1 MENHIGELH
10 WRTGV
15 EIQFSFSIWRLK
27 PGEKGK
33 MAEKEQFGDTFETT
47 QWRKIK
53 RQKGEMV
60 EKEWKCRSRECVQE
74 SRMA

>member
-1 MENHIGELH
+1 M
-10 WRTGV
+10 V
-15 EIQFSFSIWRLK
+15 QLK

-60 EKEWKCRSRECVQE
+60 EKECKCRSPESVYKSRGWLDANRACV
-74 SRMA
+74 SPRFRGAATR